1 MSRMASAW
9 LEIIEQ
15 ILGDFYVLDNATPDW
30 LVDGET
36 GRRLKVDQLYPE
48 LGLALHFKGSLGA
61 ARSVHLDEIE
71 LLEKDVRD
79 TLRARL
85 CHRAGIA
92 LVVVDAESDAPGDAL
107 NQLHTVLS
115 AAARRI
121 AQREVAKEA
130 KLSLLPR
137 VASAKETCQRI
148 LAQVSSPEDLMP
160 FVQAWEDRQ
169 FGQGE
174 SSAAVNY

>member
-1 MSRMASAW
+1 MASAW

-30 LVDGET
+30 LVDRET
-36 GRRLKVDQLYPE
+36 GRRLKVDRLYPE
-48 LGLALHFKGSLGA
+48 LGLALRFKGSLGV
-61 ARSVHLDEIE
+61 ARSAYPDEIE
-71 LLEKDVRD
+71 LLEENVRD

-92 LVVVDAESDAPGDAL
+92 LVVIDAESDAPGDAL
-107 NQLHTVLS
+107 NQLHTALS

-148 LAQVSSPEDLMP
+148 LAGVSSPKDLMP

-169 FGQGE
+169 FSQGE
-174 SSAAVNY
+174 SDAAVNY